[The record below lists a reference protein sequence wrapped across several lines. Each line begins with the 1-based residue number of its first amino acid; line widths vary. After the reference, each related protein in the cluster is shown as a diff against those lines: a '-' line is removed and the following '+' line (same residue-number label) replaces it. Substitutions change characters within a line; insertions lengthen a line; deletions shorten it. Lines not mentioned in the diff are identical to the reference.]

1 MGKLIHININGDFL
15 ELIMKKVSE
24 IFPSSNLTVYM
35 SDLYEYVVAILNFE
49 QFGQSFVKILERIR
63 SFQSVKPS
71 NSIIEVGIQMCLH
84 VQDDNCS
91 SFNSAFDINSF
102 TPITNPVEDE
112 KKKNTVDKVSNEK
125 HYLLIVNNIDL
136 SIGVKVA
143 SEVRITVAGKNVI
156 VSGNKRSFTFMDYSI
171 NDFDVVETYLM
182 TNLSMDEEDAKAIKN
197 VIKPHAVDWNVVM
210 MKPNKCFIRYQNLL
224 VTGQKVKCILSSIT
238 SLQKVKDDINGDDI
252 DVKDVMILFQ
262 HRNKNNLRFIVRVA
276 SQSKFLH
283 GGDKIFMKFL
293 PFSAKLKYRY

>member
-1 MGKLIHININGDFL
+1 M
-15 ELIMKKVSE
+15 
-24 IFPSSNLTVYM
+24 
-35 SDLYEYVVAILNFE
+35 
-49 QFGQSFVKILERIR
+49 
-63 SFQSVKPS
+63 
-71 NSIIEVGIQMCLH
+71 
-84 VQDDNCS
+84 
-91 SFNSAFDINSF
+91 
-102 TPITNPVEDE
+102 
-112 KKKNTVDKVSNEK
+112 SNEK